1 MPIMNLQPGWP
12 DGKEKAGSTNTG
24 MMVDLSNTENPSS
37 RSAKEKLHSLVNL
50 ISQIKGKIGKWKQD
64 FLLPKSVFE
73 PPQNTQYKQLHW
85 ECLTP

>member
-50 ISQIKGKIGKWKQD
+50 ISQIKGKIGK
-64 FLLPKSVFE
+64 
-73 PPQNTQYKQLHW
+73 
-85 ECLTP
+85 